1 MKVSPKTIAEAI
13 YSGAHNKEGKDL
25 SAFLED
31 TVSFLS
37 KNRLIGKYKEVLEHL
52 QNLIDKKEHRV
63 RVTVTTAEKL
73 TPKMLTELSTNLK
86 HRYKAEEIEIDEKH
100 DPSLIAGVKIRAYDE
115 VIDMTLSNKLH
126 QLKTHLTKN

>member
-13 YSGAHNKEGKDL
+13 YAGAHNKEGQDL
-25 SAFLED
+25 SVFLED
-31 TVSFLS
+31 TVIFLD
-37 KNRLIGKYKEVLEHL
+37 KNRMLGKYKEVLEHL

-63 RVTVTTAEKL
+63 RVTVATAEKL
-73 TPKMLTELSTNLK
+73 SHKMLTELRDVLK
-86 HRYKAEEIEIDEKH
+86 HRYKAEEIEIDQHE

-115 VIDMTLSNKLH
+115 VIDMTLSNKLN